1 MNKLE
6 IELKGLFVGEGVTIE
21 GKVETS
27 GRIEVYGLI
36 SGDVTAGDL
45 LIQPGG
51 KIEGTIS
58 TSSLDVSGIAG
69 SSVNVVEQLLVR
81 STGRID
87 GDVTYGSIQIES
99 GAAIFGTINQQSKP
113 KNGVMAAS
121 VPEPQKTTD
130 LDEEGHL

>member
-1 MNKLE
+1 L
-6 IELKGLFVGEGVTIE
+6 
-21 GKVETS
+21 
-27 GRIEVYGLI
+27 
-36 SGDVTAGDL
+36 
-45 LIQPGG
+45 
-51 KIEGTIS
+51 
-58 TSSLDVSGIAG
+58 
-69 SSVNVVEQLLVR
+69 QLLVR